1 MYLPIVTEGSLC
13 SPRVDLAHPSCRGGS
28 SGLGLKNG
36 AFGDNAV
43 RQSNASSTGPRCRN
57 RGLHRPLPRFQY
69 GRVIELGS
77 TVPRLQCQR
86 ERHSDGGA
94 DRFAVRIGLAA
105 VHVRVLTRPSEDLH
119 LVDPVNAAVAFT
131 RTFEKMISFG
141 LLRPSRE
148 ADHLWH

>member
-1 MYLPIVTEGSLC
+1 
-13 SPRVDLAHPSCRGGS
+13 
-28 SGLGLKNG
+28 
-36 AFGDNAV
+36 
-43 RQSNASSTGPRCRN
+43 
-57 RGLHRPLPRFQY
+57 
-69 GRVIELGS
+69 
-77 TVPRLQCQR
+77 
-86 ERHSDGGA
+86 
-94 DRFAVRIGLAA
+94 